1 MNKPDKRIM
10 KSTIQAFLLTIL
22 TYIVMTGSLAAQDV
36 NSKITLA
43 IKSSSATELA
53 KYFNNSID
61 LTIPGSEGT
70 YSKVQAEQ
78 IVKSFFVKYPPV
90 SFTINHQGKSNDGSI
105 YAIGTY
111 KSSSLSFRTYYLA
124 KQISGQLLIHQ
135 LKFESRED

>member
-1 MNKPDKRIM
+1 MNKPDKKIM

>member
-1 MNKPDKRIM
+1 MNKSISRIVSSVSGIIILVM
-10 KSTIQAFLLTIL
+10 LLAIVPGKSN
-22 TYIVMTGSLAAQDV
+22 AQDI
-36 NSKITLA
+36 NAKISQA
-43 IKSSSATELA
+43 IQSSNAADLA

-78 IVKSFFVKYPPV
+78 IIKSFFSKYPPV
-90 SFTINHQGKSNDGSI
+90 TFTINHKGNSKDGSM

-111 KSSSLSFRTYYLA
+111 KSKSQSFRTYYLT
-124 KQISGQLLIHQ
+124 KPIEGQLLIHQ

>member
-1 MNKPDKRIM
+1 M
-10 KSTIQAFLLTIL
+10 KSTIRAFILAIL
-22 TYIVMTGSLAAQDV
+22 TYIVMTGCLAAQDV
-36 NSKITLA
+36 NSKISLA
-43 IKSSSATELA
+43 IKSSSATELS
-53 KYFNNSID
+53 KYFNSSID

>member
-1 MNKPDKRIM
+1 MLIAIAPGKLN
-10 KSTIQAFLLTIL
+10 
-22 TYIVMTGSLAAQDV
+22 AQDI
-36 NSKITLA
+36 NAKISQA
-43 IKSSSATELA
+43 IQSSNAAELA

-78 IVKSFFVKYPPV
+78 IIKSFFSKYPPV
-90 SFTINHQGKSNDGSI
+90 TFTINHKGNSKDGSM

-111 KSSSLSFRTYYLA
+111 KSKSQSFRTYYLT
-124 KQISGQLLIHQ
+124 KPIEGQLLIHQ

>member
-1 MNKPDKRIM
+1 MNKSISRIVSSVSGIIILVM
-10 KSTIQAFLLTIL
+10 LIAIVPGKSN
-22 TYIVMTGSLAAQDV
+22 AQDI
-36 NSKITLA
+36 NAKISQA
-43 IKSSSATELA
+43 IQSSNAADLA

-78 IVKSFFVKYPPV
+78 IIKSFFSKYPPV
-90 SFTINHQGKSNDGSI
+90 TFTINHKGNSKDGSM

-111 KSSSLSFRTYYLA
+111 KSKSQSFRTYYLT
-124 KQISGQLLIHQ
+124 KPIEGQLLIHQ

>member
-1 MNKPDKRIM
+1 M
-10 KSTIQAFLLTIL
+10 KSPIQAFMLSLLI
-22 TYIVMTGSLAAQDV
+22 YIVMTGSIAAQDV

-43 IKSSSATELA
+43 IKSSSATELS
-53 KYFNNSID
+53 KYFNNSMD

-78 IVKSFFVKYPPV
+78 IVKSFFAKYPPV

-111 KSSSLSFRTYYLA
+111 KSSSQSFRTYYLA
-124 KQISGQLLIHQ
+124 KPISGQMLIHQ